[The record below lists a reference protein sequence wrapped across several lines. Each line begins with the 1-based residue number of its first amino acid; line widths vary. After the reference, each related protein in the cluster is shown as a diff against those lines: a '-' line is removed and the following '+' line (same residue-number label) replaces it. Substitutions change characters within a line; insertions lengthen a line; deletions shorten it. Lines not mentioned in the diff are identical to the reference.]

1 MTLFCPDG
9 YVPVQEA
16 IAKAALHWFS
26 EQIATLETATAGG
39 SAIKSDPNTDV
50 NAMTRLDALTRALGK
65 PSISQGLLQQF
76 EHILT
81 QTEHRLRN
89 FLHQGVLTAY
99 YFGGLFHPGRNA
111 VEHGFWATP
120 EADRVLMSGTYWPFG
135 KAPARH
141 EQRPDYPLFFLEL
154 ELAASL
160 SDEPKPP
167 LPNPDV
173 TNISEYKSR
182 DDAITTRVYNTEA
195 ENAANGCRDE
205 GTSRPNRRKSRPAFE
220 RARRKIEELYPDRVP
235 DQATESNASLCRRV
249 SAKLKE
255 EKLPDVSDDT
265 ILRAAGRRK

>member
-26 EQIATLETATAGG
+26 EQIATLETATADG
-39 SAIKSDPNTDV
+39 SAIKSNPNTDV

-65 PSISQGLLQQF
+65 PSISEGLLQQF

-99 YFGGLFHPGRNA
+99 YFGGLFHLGRNA
-111 VEHGFWATP
+111 VAHGFWATT
-120 EADRVLMSGTYWPFG
+120 EADGVLMSGTYWPFG
-135 KAPARH
+135 KARARH
-141 EQRPDYPLFFLEL
+141 EQRPNFPLFFLES

-173 TNISEYKSR
+173 ANVLCGGERKDHDEPARAAPELKSGLGAKTRGIAEAINQLWPSGIPKGLSAKDRNNAVIEWLGASGHSLPTN
-182 DDAITTRVYNTEA
+182 
-195 ENAANGCRDE
+195 
-205 GTSRPNRRKSRPAFE
+205 PE
-220 RARRKIEELYPDRVP
+220 RAIQRV
-235 DQATESNASLCRRV
+235 
-249 SAKLKE
+249 LKAQ
-255 EKLPDVSDDT
+255 KSQ
-265 ILRAAGRRK
+265 